1 MMPPMATPFPRP
13 RLVLSKCLEL
23 EACRYNGV
31 SIRAPLVRRMEPF
44 VELLAVCPEVEVG
57 LGIPRDPVRLVRND
71 RGRGPEGEP
80 HLMIQP
86 STGRDLTGAMT
97 SFSSAFL
104 DQVEPVDGFLLKSRS
119 PSCGIKDTKIYT
131 DVGDSEGDP
140 EKSQPMPVEKGS
152 GLFAAAVLA
161 RFGDRAIEDEGRLTN
176 FRIRHHFLTK
186 LFTFARLRD
195 VAAAGQAG
203 QAGESGDKAGVAALV
218 DFQARHKLL
227 LMAYHQTA
235 MRAMG
240 RLVANPERRP
250 FAEVVADYR
259 EELARA
265 LARPAKYTAHV
276 NVLMHALGYFK
287 TGLSAAEKRHFLDA
301 LDEYRE
307 GRLPLS
313 APLTTLQSWIAR
325 FGEPYLAQ
333 QIYFE
338 PYPRDLLELSDSGGS
353 PPR

>member
-1 MMPPMATPFPRP
+1 MDPSYPRP

-23 EACRYNGV
+23 AACRYNGV
-31 SIRAPLVRRMEPF
+31 SIRAPLVRRMEEF
-44 VELLAVCPEVEVG
+44 VELVPVCPEVEVG
-57 LGIPRDPVRLVRND
+57 LGTPRDPVRLVRNERE
-71 RGRGPEGEP
+71 RGGAGGEEKTP
-80 HLMIQP
+80 YLMVQP

-97 SFSSAFL
+97 SFTATFL
-104 DQVEPVDGFLLKSRS
+104 DGVEPVDGFLLKSRS

-131 DVGDSEGDP
+131 NPEEG
-140 EKSQPMPVEKGS
+140 QAMPVEKGS
-152 GLFAAAVLA
+152 GLFAAAVLE

-186 LFTFARLRD
+186 LFTLARLRE
-195 VAAAGQAG
+195 VAA
-203 QAGESGDKAGVAALV
+203 SGAMAALV
-218 DFQARHKLL
+218 DFHASHKLL

-240 RLVANPERRP
+240 RLVANPDKRP
-250 FAEVVADYR
+250 FAAVVADYR
-259 EELARA
+259 DELVRA

-276 NVLMHALGYFK
+276 NVLMHAMGYFK
-287 TGLSAAEKRHFLDA
+287 NGLSAAEKQHFLDA
-301 LDEYRE
+301 LAEYRE

-325 FGEPYLAQ
+325 FGEDYLAQ
-333 QIYFE
+333 QIYLE
-338 PYPRDLLELSDSGGS
+338 PYPRELLELSDSGGN

>member
-1 MMPPMATPFPRP
+1 MAATFPRP

-31 SIRAPLVRRMEPF
+31 AIRAPLVRRMEPF

-71 RGRGPEGEP
+71 QGKAPEEAP
-80 HLMIQP
+80 HLMVQP
-86 STGRDLTGAMT
+86 STGRDLTAAMN
-97 SFSSAFL
+97 SFSATFL
-104 DQVEPVDGFLLKSRS
+104 DAVEPVDGFLLKSRS

-131 DVGDSEGDP
+131 DPEEG
-140 EKSQPMPVEKGS
+140 QAMPVEKGS
-152 GLFAAAVLA
+152 GLFAAAVLD

-186 LFTFARLRD
+186 LFTLARLRA
-195 VAAAGQAG
+195 VAASGQMK
-203 QAGESGDKAGVAALV
+203 ELVAFHA
-218 DFQARHKLL
+218 AHKLL
-227 LMAYHQTA
+227 LMAYHQAA

-240 RLVANPERRP
+240 RLVANPDKRP

-259 EELARA
+259 DELVRA

-287 TGLSAAEKRHFLDA
+287 NGLSAAEKQHFLDA
-301 LDEYRE
+301 LDEYRQ

-325 FGEPYLAQ
+325 FGEDYLEQ
-333 QIYFE
+333 QIYLQ
-338 PYPRDLLELSDSGGS
+338 PYPKELLELSDSGGN